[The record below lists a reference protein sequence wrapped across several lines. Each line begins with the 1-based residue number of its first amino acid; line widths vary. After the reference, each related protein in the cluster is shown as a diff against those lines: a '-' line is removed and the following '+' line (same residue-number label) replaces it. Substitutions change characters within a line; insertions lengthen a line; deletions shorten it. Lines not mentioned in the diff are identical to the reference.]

1 MSVTTDTSCDTPSE
15 ECDVLATKGT
25 QPIGRSCGMIN
36 TVGTEKILKF
46 IGERSAMK
54 QETVPEV
61 SKRKE
66 IIRNLQTRLPMASLQ
81 VLPGSIQSVNNICV
95 TPPAGSDV
103 RPKR

>member
-1 MSVTTDTSCDTPSE
+1 M
-15 ECDVLATKGT
+15 
-25 QPIGRSCGMIN
+25 QPIGGSCGTIS
-36 TVGTEKILKF
+36 TVGTEEILKF

-54 QETVPEV
+54 EETEPEV

-66 IIRNLQTRLPMASLQ
+66 ISWNLQTRLPMASLQ
-81 VLPGSIQSVNNICV
+81 ILPANIQSVNKICP

>member
-1 MSVTTDTSCDTPSE
+1 MSVTTDTSCDTPSD
-15 ECDVLATKGT
+15 ECDVLATKGI
-25 QPIGRSCGMIN
+25 QPIGASCGMIR
-36 TVGTEKILKF
+36 TVGTEEMLKP

-66 IIRNLQTRLPMASLQ
+66 IIRNLQTRLPMASPQ